1 MDNER
6 KIKNFSD
13 FVPKFRKMLN
23 SLFIVGNTKGGLFR
37 KSKQFEVQIYY
48 TPLKG
53 KIIEI
58 KLDGIEQD
66 KLPFKVGDNVT
77 NAREWCSSNGYTITF
92 DRKKI

>member
-13 FVPKFRKMLN
+13 FVPRFRKMLN
-23 SLFIVGNTKGGLFR
+23 HLFIVGKTKGGLFR
-37 KSKQFEVQIYY
+37 KAKDFEVQIYY

-53 KIIEI
+53 KIIEM

-66 KLPFKVGDNVT
+66 KLPFKVGDNVSV
-77 NAREWCSSNGYTITF
+77 AREWCSSNGYTITF